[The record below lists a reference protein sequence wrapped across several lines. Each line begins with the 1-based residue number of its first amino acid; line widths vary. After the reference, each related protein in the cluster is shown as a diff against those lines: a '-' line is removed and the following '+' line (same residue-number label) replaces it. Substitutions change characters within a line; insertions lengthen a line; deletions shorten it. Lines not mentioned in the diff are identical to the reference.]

1 MRSYS
6 HNSLSAYA
14 RASSDSW
21 DTVLTTE
28 DELLRLLTP
37 PRVRLSTLGY
47 SCTELFRLFNNCE
60 NYILGVTN
68 YLINFTIEK
77 KKYRLPWLS
86 WLVLKLLTMPNPS
99 YFFMET
105 FWIFKLFDVIHTCT
119 FIILRKG
126 TKCPECMLSF
136 FLYIIQ
142 VVWSQIWM
150 QTVRGGEAF

>member
-68 YLINFTIEK
+68 YLINFTIK
-77 KKYRLPWLS
+77 KRNIDCSGS
-86 WLVLKLLTMPNPS
+86 WLVLKLLTMPNPFWWRHFEFSS
-99 YFFMET
+99 YLM
-105 FWIFKLFDVIHTCT
+105 CT
-119 FIILRKG
+119 LAH
-126 TKCPECMLSF
+126 LSF
-136 FLYIIQ
+136 YE
-142 VVWSQIWM
+142 
-150 QTVRGGEAF
+150 EAQSTLNVC